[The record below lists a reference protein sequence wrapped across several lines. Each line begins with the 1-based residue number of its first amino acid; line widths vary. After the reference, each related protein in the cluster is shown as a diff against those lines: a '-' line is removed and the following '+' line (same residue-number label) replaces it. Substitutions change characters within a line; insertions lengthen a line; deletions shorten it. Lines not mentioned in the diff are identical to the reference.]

1 MIVRYLVN
9 GTPSELPL
17 PSIYLERA
25 RPEDLAELAASD
37 FWRQRQDAM
46 PPVLSLVHLLEVD
59 GADLGVFE
67 VRSELRPVF
76 TAAALS
82 VQQPPLR
89 RKPKC

>member
-1 MIVRYLVN
+1 MIVRYLVD

-17 PSIYLERA
+17 PSIYLESA
-25 RPEDLAELAASD
+25 RPEDLAELVACD

-46 PPVLSLVHLLEVD
+46 PPVFSLVHLLEVD

-82 VQQPPLR
+82 AQRNQLR